1 MLTQVEICYICNIF
15 SLYNYKMKYFTLIV
29 IITIIAVSGVIFLSQ
44 KKPVTSLVS
53 TPEESQQSSS
63 PNIPVSSIVSQ
74 NLDTPWSIAFLPDKS
89 FLVTERKGDV
99 WLIDPNKN
107 SSPSLIAKIE
117 NAKEIGEGGLL
128 GIVLHPNF
136 TTNSFVYLYYTY
148 TQNGE
153 NTLNRVVRMVFK
165 DKKLTDEKV
174 IVDKIPGASN
184 HNGGRIKFGPDGF
197 LYIATG
203 DAQNPSQAQNKNSLA
218 GKILRVTDSG
228 KPAAGNPFNNL
239 VYSYGHRN
247 VQGLSWDSNGNLWAT
262 EHGRSG
268 ALSGLDELNLI
279 QIGKNYGW
287 PDIEGD
293 EKKSGMETARRNSGS
308 TTWAPSGASF
318 IGNSLFFGG
327 LRGQSLYEA
336 IIENGKVIDVKQ
348 HFNTEFGRIRDVVL
362 GSDGLLYIT
371 TSNQDGRGAP
381 KTGDDKII
389 KVNIK
394 KL

>member
-1 MLTQVEICYICNIF
+1 
-15 SLYNYKMKYFTLIV
+15 MKYPTLI
-29 IITIIAVSGVIFLSQ
+29 IIILVVFLGGIFFFN
-44 KKPVTSLVS
+44 KEKPT
-53 TPEESQQSSS
+53 SS
-63 PNIPVSSIVSQ
+63 PVSIVKQPEQSILEDTLLSSIAAKD
-74 NLDTPWSIAFLPDKS
+74 LDTPWSIAFLPNKS
-89 FLVTERKGDV
+89 FLVTERKGNI
-99 WLIDPNKN
+99 WLMDPTAN
-107 SSPSLIAKIE
+107 PSTILIAKIE

-136 TTNSFVYLYYTY
+136 ATNNFVYLYYTY

-153 NTLNRVVRMVFK
+153 NTFNRVVRMVFK

-184 HNGGRIKFGPDGF
+184 HNGGRIKFGPDGS

-218 GKILRVTDSG
+218 GKILRVTDEG
-228 KPAAGNPFNNL
+228 KPVLGNPFNNQ

-268 ALSGLDELNLI
+268 VLSGLDELNLI
-279 QIGKNYGW
+279 KAGKNYGW

-293 EKKSGMETARRNSGS
+293 EKRQGMETAQKNSGA
-308 TTWAPSGASF
+308 TTWAPSGALF
-318 IGNSLFFGG
+318 IGNSLFYGG

-336 IIENGKVIDVKQ
+336 IIEDGKVIEVKQ
-348 HFNTEFGRIRDVVL
+348 HFNGEFGRIRDVVL
-362 GSDGLLYIT
+362 GPDGFLYIT
-371 TSNQDGRGAP
+371 TSNQDGRGTP
-381 KTGDDKII
+381 KLSDDKVI

>member
-1 MLTQVEICYICNIF
+1 MR
-15 SLYNYKMKYFTLIV
+15 YFTLI
-29 IITIIAVSGVIFLSQ
+29 IIILVLFLGGIFFFN
-44 KKPVTSLVS
+44 K
-53 TPEESQQSSS
+53 EEPNSS
-63 PNIPVSSIVSQ
+63 PVSIVSQ
-74 NLDTPWSIAFLPDKS
+74 PEQGAPENTPLSSILAKDLDTPWSIAFLPNKS

-107 SSPSLIAKIE
+107 SSSSLIAKIE
-117 NAKEIGEGGLL
+117 NAREIGEGGLL
-128 GIVLHPNF
+128 GITIHPNF
-136 TTNSFVYLYYTY
+136 ETNNFVYLYYTY
-148 TQNGE
+148 TQNGDF
-153 NTLNRVVRMVFK
+153 TLNRVVRMVFK
-165 DKKLTDEKV
+165 DKKLTDETV

-203 DAQNPSQAQNKNSLA
+203 DAQNPSQAQDKNSLG
-218 GKILRVTDSG
+218 GKILRVTDG
-228 KPAAGNPFNNL
+228 GRPADGNPFNNL

-268 ALSGLDELNLI
+268 VLSGLDELNLI
-279 QIGKNYGW
+279 QNGKNYGW

-308 TTWAPSGASF
+308 TTWAPSGAVF
-318 IGNSLFFGG
+318 VGNSLFFGG

-362 GSDGLLYIT
+362 GPDGFLYIT

-389 KVNIK
+389 KVNIEK
-394 KL
+394 I

>member
-1 MLTQVEICYICNIF
+1 
-15 SLYNYKMKYFTLIV
+15 MKYFTLIV
-29 IITIIAVSGVIFLSQ
+29 IITVIVVSGVIFLSQ
-44 KKPVTSLVS
+44 QKPVTSLVS

-63 PNIPVSSIVSQ
+63 LNAPVSSIVAQ
-74 NLDTPWSIAFLPDKS
+74 NLDTPWSIAFLPNKS
-89 FLVTERKGDV
+89 FLVTERKGDI
-99 WLIDPNKN
+99 WLMDPNGN
-107 SSPSLIAKIE
+107 SSTLLIAKIE

-136 TTNSFVYLYYTY
+136 ETNNFVYLYYTY

-165 DKKLTDEKV
+165 DKKLTDETV

-218 GKILRVTDSG
+218 GKILRVTDEG
-228 KPAAGNPFNNL
+228 KPPVGNLFNNL

-247 VQGLSWDSNGNLWAT
+247 VQGLSWDNNKNLWAT

-279 QIGKNYGW
+279 KVGKNYGW

-293 EKKSGMETARRNSGS
+293 EKRSGMETARRNSGS
-308 TTWAPSGASF
+308 TTWAPSGAVF
-318 IGNSLFFGG
+318 VGNSLFYGW

-336 IIENGKVIDVKQ
+336 IIENEKVIEAKE
-348 HFNTEFGRIRDVVL
+348 HFNGEFGRIRDVVL
-362 GSDGLLYIT
+362 GPDGFLYIT
-371 TSNQDGRGAP
+371 TSSQDGRGNP
-381 KTGDDKII
+381 KPNDDKII
-389 KVNIK
+389 KVNIG

>member
-1 MLTQVEICYICNIF
+1 
-15 SLYNYKMKYFTLIV
+15 MKYFILI
-29 IITIIAVSGVIFLSQ
+29 IIILVLFLGGIFFFN
-44 KKPVTSLVS
+44 KEKPN
-53 TPEESQQSSS
+53 SS
-63 PNIPVSSIVSQ
+63 PVSIVSQ
-74 NLDTPWSIAFLPDKS
+74 PEQSTPEDTSLSSILAKDLDTPWSIAFLPNKS

-99 WLIDPNKN
+99 WFIDPNKN

-128 GIVLHPNF
+128 GITLHPNF
-136 TTNSFVYLYYTY
+136 ETNNFVYLYYTY
-148 TQNGE
+148 TQNEE
-153 NTLNRVVRMVFK
+153 NTLNRVVRMVFN
-165 DKKLTDEKV
+165 DQKLTDETV

-203 DAQNPSQAQNKNSLA
+203 DAQNPSQSQNKNSLA
-218 GKILRVTDSG
+218 GKILRVTDGG
-228 KPAAGNPFNNL
+228 KPAVGNPFNNL

-268 ALSGLDELNLI
+268 VLSGLDELNLI
-279 QIGKNYGW
+279 QNGRNYGW

-293 EKKSGMETARRNSGS
+293 EKRSGMETARRNSGS

-381 KTGDDKII
+381 KTGDDKVI